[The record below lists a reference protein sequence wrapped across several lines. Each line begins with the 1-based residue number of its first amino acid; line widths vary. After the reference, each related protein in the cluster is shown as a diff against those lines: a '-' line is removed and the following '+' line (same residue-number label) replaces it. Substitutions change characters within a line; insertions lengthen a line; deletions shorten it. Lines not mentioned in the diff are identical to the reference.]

1 MEINLQE
8 LNYKD
13 KIIIDKK
20 VLIPSDY
27 LKDTEIINLSEVS
40 VKVNIQYDIE
50 DNYVINL
57 EAKGQMMIND
67 AITFD
72 VVPYDF
78 VINIEENL
86 ENSCKSLDLIEFLWH
101 YIVLEIPLRYTV
113 SCESLEIKNDDYQ
126 VISEEEY
133 KNNNNPFK
141 DFFKE

>member
-13 KIIIDKK
+13 EIKLDQRIKIPD
-20 VLIPSDY
+20 DY
-27 LKDTEIINLSEVS
+27 LENSEIIRLSDIFVLG
-40 VKVNIQYDIE
+40 NIKYDLE

-57 EAKGQMMIND
+57 KVEGEMIIND
-67 AITFD
+67 SLTFEE
-72 VVPYDF
+72 VPYNF
-78 VINIEENL
+78 TINIEENL

-101 YIVLEIPLRYTV
+101 YIVLEIPLRFTI
-113 SCESLEIKNDDYQ
+113 SDESLEVKNNDYQ